1 MSKLEQISREIN
13 EYMHNFLSTDIL
25 ANRPKKSK
33 IIPVIIMIFFTL
45 FGWGFLYNLFIRIGF
60 NEINAQVLGLSLS
73 ILAVLIVEGVTR
85 IRLKLLIKH
94 ERASV

>member
-13 EYMHNFLSTDIL
+13 EYMQNFLSTDIL
-25 ANRPKKSK
+25 ANRPKKPK
-33 IIPVIIMIFFTL
+33 FIPVIIMIFFTL

-73 ILAVLIVEGVTR
+73 ILAVVIVEGVTR
-85 IRLKLLIKH
+85 VRLKLLIKH